1 MTTLE
6 KVLQALNAAS
16 ESDKLAMWNNYAS
29 EQAPDDYIYNVDDL
43 DFDELFTSAQ
53 AAVDAVLHGDFSSM
67 DEYCSFDG
75 YENLR
80 SFDDLEDAYSPYDA
94 DVLADYLA
102 ETGEYDTYL
111 DIDDDEDDEEEGE

>member
-1 MTTLE
+1 MTLQE
-6 KVLQALNAAS
+6 KILKALNKLNDA
-16 ESDKLAMWNNYAS
+16 DKLAMWNDYAS
-29 EQAPDDYIYNVDDL
+29 EQAPDDYIYIVDNL

-102 ETGEYDTYL
+102 ETGEYDAYL
-111 DIDDDEDDEEEGE
+111 DIDDDEEEGE

>member
-1 MTTLE
+1 MTLQE
-6 KVLQALNAAS
+6 KILQALENSS
-16 ESDKLAMWNNYAS
+16 ESDKLAMWNDYAN
-29 EQAPDDYIYNVDDL
+29 EMCPDDYIYPVDDL

-80 SFDDLEDAYSPYDA
+80 SFNDLEDPYSPYCDEE
-94 DVLADYLA
+94 LAYYLA
-102 ETGEYDTYL
+102 ETGEYMAYL
-111 DIDDDEDDEEEGE
+111 DIDDDEDDE